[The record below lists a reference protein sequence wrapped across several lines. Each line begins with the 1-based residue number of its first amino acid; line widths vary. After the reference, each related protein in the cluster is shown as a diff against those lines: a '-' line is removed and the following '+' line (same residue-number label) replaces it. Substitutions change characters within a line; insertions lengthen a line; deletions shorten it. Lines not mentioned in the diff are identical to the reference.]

1 MDLDSFGK
9 KLQFNKRGH
18 KEQTITE
25 EELFIETITLLCTC
39 WDKSNLLYEKF
50 KISVLEYEEEY
61 YQIIENLMF
70 AKYGLWKTEIIM
82 WYVFGRTDVDGNIY
96 PLVVK
101 IKGKEEEKVY
111 IETPLELWNF
121 LNKLEEQKKQDE
133 KE

>member
-9 KLQFNKRGH
+9 KLQFNKRNH
-18 KEQTITE
+18 KEQPISE
-25 EELFIETITLLCTC
+25 EELFIESVGMLSAC
-39 WDKSNLLYEKF
+39 WEKSNLLYEKF
-50 KISVLEYEEEY
+50 KISILEYEEEY

-82 WYVFGRTDVDGNIY
+82 WYVFGRTDADGNIY

-121 LNKLEEQKKQDE
+121 LDKLEEQKKQDE